1 MAQSTTIATCTIN
14 EKYPMKNAYFLD
26 TSYILALEIV
36 NEDAHQKVLQ
46 SWLTLAQ
53 SKPYVFTTTYIFDE
67 TVTFFNSRN
76 LHSKAIEVGERLLKS
91 PDIELIQIDNNL
103 FRLGWQYFKKYKD
116 KSYSLTDCLS
126 FVVMEQQEIATAL
139 TLDRHFI
146 QAGFQVLPS

>member
-1 MAQSTTIATCTIN
+1 
-14 EKYPMKNAYFLD
+14 MKNAYFLD
-26 TSYILALEIV
+26 ISYILALEIL

-46 SWLTLAQ
+46 SWLILAQ
-53 SKPYVFTTTYIFDE
+53 SKPYLFTTTYIFDE

-126 FVVMEQQEIATAL
+126 FVVMEQQEIAAAL